1 LRKQLRSIA
10 NLPAPVRILTF
21 LLVLVI
27 GWTPFATA
35 IHIYFRATQDMNDP
49 GVLNLLNIL
58 EKGGLGVCFLLAL
71 PWWNKAVY
79 DRAQPFSFFGLVG
92 SRRNAIN
99 FLRGWAIG
107 FSSLLF
113 LYLVQGWLGWLTW
126 QPATIPWGQLIGGGL
141 LSSIGVGFIE
151 ELVFRGWI
159 LTEFEA
165 DYSLAVS
172 MWSNALVFAVIHFV
186 RPWQVMLM
194 TFPQFPGL
202 TVLGLLL
209 ILAKRSQHNL
219 LGISIG
225 LHAGIIG
232 VVYLVDVGKLVK
244 YTDRVPDWITG
255 VYGTPSAGLM
265 GIMGLMSLAGYFGLQ
280 QRRIST

>member
-1 LRKQLRSIA
+1 LTKQLRSIA
-10 NLPAPVRILTF
+10 KLPAPVRILTF

-35 IHIYFRATQDMNDP
+35 IHIYFRATQNMNDP
-49 GVLNLLNIL
+49 EVLNVLNIL
-58 EKGGLGVCFLLAL
+58 EKGGLGVCFLVAS

-79 DRAQPFSFFGLVG
+79 GRSKVFSFFGLAI
-92 SRRNAIN
+92 SRRNLIG

-172 MWSNALVFAVIHFV
+172 MWSNALLFAVIHFI
-186 RPWQVMLM
+186 RPLPVMLM
-194 TFPQFPGL
+194 SLPQFPGL

-209 ILAKRSQHNL
+209 ILAKRGQQNL

-244 YTDRVPDWITG
+244 YTERVPEWVTG
-255 VYGTPSAGLM
+255 VYGTPSAGLI
-265 GIMGLMSLAGYFGLQ
+265 GIIGLMSLAGYFGLHN
-280 QRRIST
+280 QRTPT